1 MPAVARCAPRRLSA
15 FVASH
20 ASVGLVRRA
29 PAAPRATCL
38 SQAASAWTAAGPL
51 ALRDGATYFR
61 SPRARPAVCGAAAPR
76 MTASTPSPPTADGE
90 PTDPVGEGDPATD
103 GDTVLVHYVGCLDD
117 GTVFD
122 SSRTRGE
129 PLTFT
134 IGAGSVI
141 PGFDAGVRGLRPGG
155 KRTTRIEADQAY
167 GRRNE
172 ELLVKVPLESCPD
185 GLKAGDVVRLSNG
198 ATATVDS
205 VADGVATI
213 DANHRLAGLALTFEM
228 ELVGYQQLL
237 LGPPPAGQERF
248 IGAAGC
254 FWGVELAFQ
263 RHPGVTA
270 TKVGYTGG
278 HVERPVYES
287 VGTSGHAEAVAADYD
302 PAVTSY
308 SALVDLFFERLGAS
322 ATTLNKAGGDEGP
335 QYRSA
340 LYVDGPAQR
349 ATAEA
354 AVAAASARLGTK
366 VVTEVTDAVPFWLAE
381 EVHQKYLEK
390 RGQSAATG
398 ETETIRCY
406 G

>member
-1 MPAVARCAPRRLSA
+1 MMPAVVRCAPRRLSS

-20 ASVGLVRRA
+20 ASAGLVHRA
-29 PAAPRATCL
+29 AAAPRAICL
-38 SQAASAWTAAGPL
+38 SQTASTWTSAAPL
-51 ALRDGATYFR
+51 LRDGAANFR
-61 SPRARPAVCGAAAPR
+61 SPPSLPAVRGAAASR
-76 MTASTPSPPTADGE
+76 MTASTPSPPRADGE

-172 ELLVKVPLESCPD
+172 ELLIKVPLESCPD

-205 VADGVATI
+205 VAEGVATI

-228 ELVGYQQLL
+228 ELMGYQQLL

-248 IGAAGC
+248 VGAAGC
-254 FWGVELAFQ
+254 FWGTFW
-263 RHPGVTA
+263 
-270 TKVGYTGG
+270 
-278 HVERPVYES
+278 S
-287 VGTSGHAEAVAADYD
+287 ADE
-302 PAVTSY
+302 V
-308 SALVDLFFERLGAS
+308 
-322 ATTLNKAGGDEGP
+322 GDEGEEDGASLSRQEQFAVLAMWGISSEVCLTP
-335 QYRSA
+335 AA
-340 LYVDGPAQR
+340 LDLCALPVSVFRPVCLTALTMHLPR
-349 ATAEA
+349 AFFPWIP
-354 AVAAASARLGTK
+354 SR
-366 VVTEVTDAVPFWLAE
+366 
-381 EVHQKYLEK
+381 
-390 RGQSAATG
+390 
-398 ETETIRCY
+398 RC
-406 G
+406 

>member
-1 MPAVARCAPRRLSA
+1 MPPSSSTTDLTVIIATRPRHLVTHSLVLCLTFYSTLSPTMMPAVVRCAPRRLSA

-20 ASVGLVRRA
+20 ASAGLVRRA
-29 PAAPRATCL
+29 AAEPRATCA
-38 SQAASAWTAAGPL
+38 SQAASAWTAAAPL
-51 ALRDGATYFR
+51 TRRDGTCGAKLR
-61 SPRARPAVCGAAAPR
+61 SPRACPAVRGAAASR
-76 MTASTPSPPTADGE
+76 MTASTPSPPTADVE
-90 PTDPVGEGDPATD
+90 PTDPVGDGDPATD

-172 ELLVKVPLESCPD
+172 QLLIKVPLASCPD

-198 ATATVDS
+198 AAATVDA
-205 VADGVATI
+205 VADGMATI

-237 LGPPPAGQERF
+237 LDPPLPGQERF

-254 FWGVELAFQ
+254 FWGTFFCLWGRMRVRLAQLRPFCHA
-263 RHPGVTA
+263 RH
-270 TKVGYTGG
+270 
-278 HVERPVYES
+278 S
-287 VGTSGHAEAVAADYD
+287 
-302 PAVTSY
+302 
-308 SALVDLFFERLGAS
+308 
-322 ATTLNKAGGDEGP
+322 
-335 QYRSA
+335 
-340 LYVDGPAQR
+340 
-349 ATAEA
+349 
-354 AVAAASARLGTK
+354 
-366 VVTEVTDAVPFWLAE
+366 
-381 EVHQKYLEK
+381 
-390 RGQSAATG
+390 
-398 ETETIRCY
+398 
-406 G
+406 